1 MAIQIKD
8 ALKTVGGISTS
19 GAITT
24 TGNGNHNIGSTS
36 NRFNTIIGTNIHV
49 YDANAQHYASLRT
62 TTVGTAD
69 TQGVGRLV
77 AGNNVNAG
85 TAGNSK
91 GQIILYGTNT
101 GYTLLTPGY
110 NNTSSVTATLPS
122 ASGTLPIMTKGD
134 TSYWGMLAPDGGT
147 SWIRTTTS
155 GLIPSDQNKTSALGT
170 SSWPFGNIYG
180 TTIYEDG
187 TSLTN
192 KYAAKS
198 HGTHLTIGTGASN
211 AAAGNHTH
219 SYLPLSGGTMTGAIK
234 SSSMAT
240 TWVNAAKGNAI
251 INSTLSPGSFSPIA
265 SAGTTNGRMTLAWY
279 NAELN
284 VAYLTKANC
293 DASTNTVT
301 HLGTLMNESG
311 GAYWPGTV
319 EGNVVKGKTLEAER
333 ANFAGN
339 GPQLMIKSTNTSNN
353 YATIQFINSSGA
365 SMGFLG
371 MSAVNGGLY
380 RWKSDA
386 SVARAIIDEDTWSW
400 ALPSPTS
407 GAYWQGLMKV
417 NNDGVMEAGKYLDF
431 HNTGN
436 TSNDYDV
443 RLQSNGANRNVVYL
457 PTGSGDLTIMQHAN
471 SYWGIMTPG
480 GNNTD
485 WIRTTQNGL
494 IPYQSGGHG
503 SIGTDTWP
511 FSTVYANTLVS
522 KGAMSIQGIPLSIQS
537 GAPGVGGV
545 WIQI

>member
-77 AGNNVNAG
+77 AGNSVASG
-85 TAGNSK
+85 TAGNAK
-91 GQIILYGTNT
+91 GQIVLYGTNT

-110 NNTSSVTATLPS
+110 NSTSSVTATLPS

-155 GLIPSDQNKTSALGT
+155 GLIPYDQNKGSALGT

-198 HGTHLTIGTGASN
+198 HGTHLTIGTGAGN

-219 SYLPLSGGTMTGAIK
+219 SYLPLSGGNLTGSISLTTDNTGITGVCGGGTDQWTIVGGGTNDNGYLEIRTRDNGNEPIYVRQYDANGLVRTAALLDGNGATSFPGLISEGGTRLTDKYAAKSHGHNEIWVKDAPFNSSNDTTANWGGQGVSVSWYPDGTTITNKPNNWGFIFNIGRGTEVHQMWFSQATGTTYHRGGNGSGWSGSWRAMLDSDNFSSYAAPASHSHSYLSTGGGTLSGPIVVSGESRFHNGTYSDPWNGTSCAIK
-234 SSSMAT
+234 AT
-240 TWVNAAKGNAI
+240 GNIAATGI
-251 INSTLSPGSFSPIA
+251 IKA
-265 SAGTTNGRMTLAWY
+265 NGRM
-279 NAELN
+279 
-284 VAYLTKANC
+284 
-293 DASTNTVT
+293 D
-301 HLGTLMNESG
+301 
-311 GAYWPGTV
+311 
-319 EGNVVKGKTLEAER
+319 
-333 ANFAGN
+333 
-339 GPQLMIKSTNTSNN
+339 
-353 YATIQFINSSGA
+353 
-365 SMGFLG
+365 
-371 MSAVNGGLY
+371 
-380 RWKSDA
+380 
-386 SVARAIIDEDTWSW
+386 
-400 ALPSPTS
+400 
-407 GAYWQGLMKV
+407 
-417 NNDGVMEAGKYLDF
+417 
-431 HNTGN
+431 
-436 TSNDYDV
+436 
-443 RLQSNGANRNVVYL
+443 
-457 PTGSGDLTIMQHAN
+457 
-471 SYWGIMTPG
+471 
-480 GNNTD
+480 
-485 WIRTTQNGL
+485 
-494 IPYQSGGHG
+494 
-503 SIGTDTWP
+503 
-511 FSTVYANTLVS
+511 
-522 KGAMSIQGIPLSIQS
+522 IQGIPLSIQS
-537 GAPGVGGV
+537 GAPSCGGV